1 MGKHDRFELVGN
13 SSEEPV
19 SPILEARYPITRHSN
34 NPFKYQSKILKI
46 STRLFCG
53 WLRNLAPP
61 KGWLKP
67 YVYIYIYNT
76 YIMGCLVLFTTH
88 QLVQDFAGPST
99 VCQKKVPGPK
109 AVFLFL
115 PPGPGPSS
123 PPEPWLWIHPEWYS
137 KNDPQW

>member
-67 YVYIYIYNT
+67 YVYIYIQYIYNGMFSVV
-76 YIMGCLVLFTTH
+76 YH
-88 QLVQDFAGPST
+88 PST
-99 VCQKKVPGPK
+99 GAGFRWPIHCLPKKVPGPK

-115 PPGPGPSS
+115 PQGPGPSS